1 MASKLCAWIP
11 YIDLNFILIVS
22 NLLVLLDSSC
32 SSVLVTLKFRR
43 DVIILIWW
51 SKRGKSGVFFLSLL
65 NGALD

>member
-11 YIDLNFILIVS
+11 YIDLNFISFVS
-22 NLLVLLDSSC
+22 NFLVALDSSC
-32 SSVLVTLKFRR
+32 SLVLVTLKFRR

-51 SKRGKSGVFFLSLL
+51 SKRGKSGVFLLSLL